1 MLPPGTLFRGTETG
15 MNRDLPALPG
25 QGGTFPAAQLPVAI
39 DYPAALAL
47 RQMAMQHDD
56 YPKYLLAPEVSA
68 LLHYV
73 PDLHRRMLLATL
85 WNTGARINEALALT
99 RGDFSLAPPYPF
111 VQLATLKQRAEK
123 AARTAGRM
131 PSGSQP
137 HRLVPLS
144 DNQYVSELQM
154 MVATL
159 KIPLERRNRRTGRTE
174 KARLWEITDRTVRT
188 WIGEAVEAAAA
199 DGVTFSVPVTPHTF
213 RHSYAMH
220 MLYAGIP
227 LKVLQA
233 LMGHKSIS
241 STEVYTKVFALDV
254 AARHRVQF
262 QMPGTDAVA
271 MLKGEM

>member
-1 MLPPGTLFRGTETG
+1 MTGLVSYGNAVPP
-15 MNRDLPALPG
+15 
-25 QGGTFPAAQLPVAI
+25 AQLPVAI

-47 RQMAMQHDD
+47 RQMALAHDD

-73 PDLHRRMLLATL
+73 PDLHRKMLFTTL

-99 RGDFSLAPPYPF
+99 RGDFSLAPPYPY
-111 VQLATLKQRAEK
+111 VQLATLKQRGEN
-123 AARTAGRM
+123 AARGPGRA
-131 PSGSQP
+131 PSGVVP

-144 DNQYVSELQM
+144 DPQYVAQLEM

-159 KIPLERRNRRTGRTE
+159 KIPLERRSTETGRAE
-174 KARLWEITDRTVRT
+174 RVRLWSITDRTVRT
-188 WIGEAVEAAAA
+188 WLNEAVDAAAD
-199 DGVTFSVPVTPHTF
+199 DGVTFSVPVSPHTF

-227 LKVLQA
+227 LKALQS
-233 LMGHKSIS
+233 LMGHKSMK

-262 QMPGTDAVA
+262 QMPGNEAVA
-271 MLKGEM
+271 ILRNALN

>member
-1 MLPPGTLFRGTETG
+1 
-15 MNRDLPALPG
+15 MNYPALPG
-25 QGGTFPAAQLPVAI
+25 QTYLPHNVALPVAI
-39 DYPAALAL
+39 DVPAALAL
-47 RQMAMQHDD
+47 RQLAALQDD
-56 YPKYLLAPEVSA
+56 LPKYLLAPEVSA

-73 PDLHRRMLLATL
+73 PDLHRKMLLTTL

-99 RGDFSLAPPYPF
+99 RADFTLVPPYPF

-123 AARTAGRM
+123 ATRTAGRA
-131 PSGSQP
+131 PAGVVP
-137 HRLVPLS
+137 HRIVPLS
-144 DNQYVSELQM
+144 DELYVSQLEM

-159 KIPLERRNRRTGRTE
+159 KIPLERRNKRSGRME

-188 WIGEAVEAAAA
+188 WLSEAVETAAA

-233 LMGHKSIS
+233 LMGHKSLS

-262 QMPGTDAVA
+262 QMPETDAVS
-271 MLKGEM
+271 MLKNLKG

>member
-1 MLPPGTLFRGTETG
+1 MTGTRHNGDMTINT
-15 MNRDLPALPG
+15 DLQIYPTQASAVTPAL
-25 QGGTFPAAQLPVAI
+25 LPVAI

-47 RQMAMQHDD
+47 RQMAALIDD
-56 YPKYLLAPEVSA
+56 LPRYLLAPEVSA

-73 PDLHRRMLLATL
+73 PDLHRKMLLTTM

-99 RGDFSLAPPYPF
+99 RADFTLTPPHPF
-111 VQLATLKQRAEK
+111 VQLATLKQRGEK
-123 AARTAGRM
+123 AARGPGRA
-131 PSGSQP
+131 PSGVVP

-144 DNQYVSELQM
+144 DPQYIAQLEM

-159 KIPLERRNRRTGRTE
+159 RIPVDRRNPDTGRTE
-174 KARLWEITDRTVRT
+174 KVRLWSVADRTVRT
-188 WIGEAVEAAAA
+188 WINEAVAAAAA

-227 LKVLQA
+227 LKALQS
-233 LMGHKSIS
+233 LMGHKSLK
-241 STEVYTKVFALDV
+241 STEIYTKVFALDV

-262 QMPGTDAVA
+262 HMPGNEAVA
-271 MLKGEM
+271 MLKKNG

>member
-1 MLPPGTLFRGTETG
+1 MTG
-15 MNRDLPALPG
+15 LVSWGHSHPHQPV
-25 QGGTFPAAQLPVAI
+25 QLPVQI

-47 RQMAMQHDD
+47 RQMAAQHDE
-56 YPKYLLAPEVSA
+56 YPQYLLAPEVSA

-73 PDLHRRMLLATL
+73 PDLHRKMLFTTL

-99 RGDFSLAPPYPF
+99 RGDFSLAPPYPY
-111 VQLATLKQRAEK
+111 VQLATLKQRGEK
-123 AARTAGRM
+123 AARGPGRA
-131 PSGSQP
+131 PSGVVP

-144 DNQYVSELQM
+144 DPQYVVELEM

-159 KIPLERRNRRTGRTE
+159 KIPLERRRPETGRAE
-174 KARLWEITDRTVRT
+174 RVRLWSITDRTVRT
-188 WIGEAVEAAAA
+188 WLSEAVDTAAD

-227 LKVLQA
+227 LKALQS
-233 LMGHKSIS
+233 LMGHKSMK

-262 QMPGTDAVA
+262 QMPGPDAVG
-271 MLKGEM
+271 MLKNRKG

>member
-1 MLPPGTLFRGTETG
+1 M
-15 MNRDLPALPG
+15 MPALPG
-25 QGGTFPAAQLPVAI
+25 QGVSFSAAQLPVVI

-47 RQMAMQHDD
+47 RQMALVQDEL
-56 YPKYLLAPEVSA
+56 PKYLLAPEVSA

-99 RGDFSLAPPYPF
+99 RSDFLLAPPYPF
-111 VQLATLKQRAEK
+111 VQLATLKQRSEK
-123 AARTAGRM
+123 AARTAGRA
-131 PSGSQP
+131 PAGRQA

-144 DNQYVSELQM
+144 DANYVGQLEM

-159 KIPLERRNRRTGRTE
+159 KLPFERRNARTGRME
-174 KARLWEITDRTVRT
+174 KARLWTITDRTVRS
-188 WIGEAVEAAAA
+188 WLAEAVDAAAR

-262 QMPGTDAVA
+262 SMPGDEAVA
-271 MLKGEM
+271 LIKKI

>member
-1 MLPPGTLFRGTETG
+1 MSGSVIHSQSAARV
-15 MNRDLPALPG
+15 PAVYSAG
-25 QGGTFPAAQLPVAI
+25 QSPQLPVVI

-47 RQMAMQHDD
+47 RQMSMVHDEL
-56 YPKYLLAPEVSA
+56 PKYLLAPEVSA

-73 PDLHRRMLLATL
+73 PELRRKML
-85 WNTGARINEALALT
+85 
-99 RGDFSLAPPYPF
+99 
-111 VQLATLKQRAEK
+111 LATLKQRTEK
-123 AARTAGRM
+123 AARTAGRT
-131 PSGSQP
+131 PAGQQT

-144 DNQYVSELQM
+144 DSWYVSQLQT

-159 KIPLERRNRRTGRTE
+159 KIPLERRNKRTGRTE
-174 KARLWEITDRTVRT
+174 KARIWEVTDRTVRT
-188 WIGEAVEAAAA
+188 WIGEAVAAAA
-199 DGVTFSVPVTPHTF
+199 TDGVTFSVPVTPHTF

-227 LKVLQA
+227 LKVLQS

-262 QMPGTDAVA
+262 SMPESDAVT
-271 MLKGEM
+271 MLKNRHA

>member
-1 MLPPGTLFRGTETG
+1 MIPS
-15 MNRDLPALPG
+15 LPG
-25 QGGTFPAAQLPVAI
+25 LPQPISAASLPVAI

-47 RQMAMQHDD
+47 RQMALVQDTL
-56 YPKYLLAPEVSA
+56 PKYLLAPEVSA

-73 PDLHRRMLLATL
+73 PDLHRKMLLATL

-111 VQLATLKQRAEK
+111 VQLATSKQRAEK
-123 AARTAGRM
+123 AARPAGRT
-131 PSGSQP
+131 PAGNQP
-137 HRLVPLS
+137 HRLMPLS
-144 DNQYVSELQM
+144 DSQYVSQLEM

-159 KIPLERRNRRTGRTE
+159 KIPFERRKKRTGRTE
-174 KARLWEITDRTVRT
+174 KARIWEITDRTVRT
-188 WIGEAVEAAAA
+188 WINEAIEAAAA
-199 DGVTFSVPVTPHTF
+199 DGVTFSVQVTPHTF

-227 LKVLQA
+227 VKVLQA
-233 LMGHKSIS
+233 MLGHKSIS

-262 QMPGTDAVA
+262 QMPGDEAVA
-271 MLKGEM
+271 LLKGNIR

>member
-1 MLPPGTLFRGTETG
+1 MTG
-15 MNRDLPALPG
+15 LMSYAPAHQSG
-25 QGGTFPAAQLPVAI
+25 QLPVAI

-47 RQMAMQHDD
+47 RSMASLIDD
-56 YPKYLLAPEVSA
+56 LPKYLLVPEISA

-73 PDLHRRMLLATL
+73 PDLHRKMLFTTL

-99 RGDFSLAPPYPF
+99 RGDFSLTAPYPY
-111 VQLATLKQRAEK
+111 VQLATLKQRGEK
-123 AARTAGRM
+123 AARGPGRA
-131 PSGSQP
+131 PSGVVP

-144 DNQYVSELQM
+144 DPQYVAQLEM
-154 MVATL
+154 MTATL
-159 KIPLERRNRRTGRTE
+159 KIPLERRNPDTGKTE
-174 KARLWEITDRTVRT
+174 KVRLWTIADRTVRT
-188 WIGEAVEAAAA
+188 WLNEAVDAAAV

-227 LKVLQA
+227 LKALQS
-233 LMGHKSIS
+233 LMGHKSMK

-262 QMPGTDAVA
+262 QMPGLDAVA
-271 MLKGEM
+271 LLKGV

>member
-1 MLPPGTLFRGTETG
+1 MSQPP
-15 MNRDLPALPG
+15 LPAVCT
-25 QGGTFPAAQLPVAI
+25 QAASALLPVAI

-137 HRLVPLS
+137 HRLELLANPVIGLPDPAAHYSMMLHPGS
-144 DNQYVSELQM
+144 PPFFSSRTTGAGSHNVSAHHPVHL
-154 MVATL
+154 
-159 KIPLERRNRRTGRTE
+159 
-174 KARLWEITDRTVRT
+174 
-188 WIGEAVEAAAA
+188 
-199 DGVTFSVPVTPHTF
+199 PVTH
-213 RHSYAMH
+213 RSH
-220 MLYAGIP
+220 
-227 LKVLQA
+227 
-233 LMGHKSIS
+233 
-241 STEVYTKVFALDV
+241 YTDMTL
-254 AARHRVQF
+254 
-262 QMPGTDAVA
+262 
-271 MLKGEM
+271 